1 MQQTVKSKSGR
12 VLAIPA
18 DDEDQAIT
26 AAAMTDVD
34 NPPLTAEDMT
44 RMKRV
49 KTGRPLGSGT
59 KRQVS
64 LRLDVDLI
72 ERFKATGK
80 GWQTRINDSL
90 RDWVNHH

>member
-1 MQQTVKSKSGR
+1 MQQTVKTKSGR
-12 VLAIPA
+12 VLVVPTDA
-18 DDEDQAIT
+18 EDSAIT
-26 AAAMTDVD
+26 AGAMRDAD

-44 RMKRV
+44 RMKSV
-49 KTGRPLGSGT
+49 KAGRPLGSGT